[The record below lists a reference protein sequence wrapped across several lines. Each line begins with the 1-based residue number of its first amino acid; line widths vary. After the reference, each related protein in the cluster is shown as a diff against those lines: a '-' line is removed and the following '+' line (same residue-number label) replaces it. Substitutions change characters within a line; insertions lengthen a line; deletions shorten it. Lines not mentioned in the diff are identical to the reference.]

1 MELLSQL
8 WAAGIAAE
16 TMPRANPSLTEQYA
30 FAQSRGVKWLVILD
44 DKSAGPTLATRVKS
58 LERR

>member
-8 WAAGIAAE
+8 WALGIAAE

-30 FAQSRGVKWLVILD
+30 FAQVGLCDGGGLLAYKNSYEKGLSPLG
-44 DKSAGPTLATRVKS
+44 AG
-58 LERR
+58 